1 METIFTAF
9 YIKMCFSVLLT
20 KKTLLSLLVW
30 VGYWP
35 SVPEYAPGQRSA
47 VEYSISMYQR
57 RPGRGAPARTS
68 YLPTQSGSSVRGPV
82 E

>member
-9 YIKMCFSVLLT
+9 YRKMCFSVLLT
-20 KKTLLSLLVW
+20 KKTLCPYWSGLVIGQVSLSMPLGSAAQWSIVLVW
-30 VGYWP
+30 TSG
-35 SVPEYAPGQRSA
+35 GQ
-47 VEYSISMYQR
+47 
-57 RPGRGAPARTS
+57 GGAPARTS